1 MNLIYKILIALVLTL
16 SIATGIL
23 YIYAKSLKE
32 EKERYQS
39 NTNALLSDLKRL
51 QIDSTTNAVDVK
63 VLKLTIDEYKQ
74 YRSKDSELIG
84 KLKLKIKDLQ
94 SISKHNLE
102 VDAPIDASVKDTL
115 ILRDTILMRMQA
127 VRMSTP
133 HLQISGI
140 IENNRL
146 RGNIHLPV
154 NIHQTMWIEYKHRF
168 LWFRWGTKTIHQT
181 IMTDNPHVK
190 INYSEVI
197 EIRK

>member
-74 YRSKDSELIG
+74 YRAKDSELIG
-84 KLKLKIKDLQ
+84 KLKIKIKDLQ

>member
-1 MNLIYKILIALVLTL
+1 MNLIYKILISLVLTL

-74 YRSKDSELIG
+74 YRAKDSELIG
-84 KLKLKIKDLQ
+84 KLKIKIKDLQ

-102 VDAPIDASVKDTL
+102 IDAPIDAGVKDTL

>member
-1 MNLIYKILIALVLTL
+1 MNLIYKILISLVLTL

-74 YRSKDSELIG
+74 YRAKDSELIG
-84 KLKLKIKDLQ
+84 KLKIKIKDLQ